1 MNIYLF
7 IFSLLLLLSYPKDL
21 KQFFYPTV
29 IILFLFSSF
38 RGIEVDR
45 DHANYIEL
53 ITLASNNLSYP
64 IEPGFKI
71 LSFIS
76 VNIFGGYFFVFLAF
90 AFISIYY
97 KAKAIRL
104 ISPYP
109 MLSLLLLFS
118 NVYLLHDFTQIRAAA
133 AGAISCYALTHLI
146 KDNKNKFLLYI
157 VFASIFHYSALGFLI
172 ALLFKKNNISLLFI
186 IMYLLSLSGC
196 YLLYYLN
203 INLLNIINFINIPYI
218 KNKYLEYAMSVFTDE
233 YVKVNVYSF
242 VQLSHIFI
250 SLFLLLSSYR
260 IKFDASELI
269 LLKLYSLA
277 PICLVLFS
285 FVPAFSLRMSELF
298 SILEILILPF
308 FVRMIK
314 QKFCMKTFIVLVAT
328 AMIYIHLFHVN
339 LLNQYNMNF

>member
-1 MNIYLF
+1 
-7 IFSLLLLLSYPKDL
+7 
-21 KQFFYPTV
+21 
-29 IILFLFSSF
+29 
-38 RGIEVDR
+38 
-45 DHANYIEL
+45 
-53 ITLASNNLSYP
+53 
-64 IEPGFKI
+64 
-71 LSFIS
+71 
-76 VNIFGGYFFVFLAF
+76 
-90 AFISIYY
+90 
-97 KAKAIRL
+97 
-104 ISPYP
+104 
-109 MLSLLLLFS
+109 
-118 NVYLLHDFTQIRAAA
+118 
-133 AGAISCYALTHLI
+133 
-146 KDNKNKFLLYI
+146 
-157 VFASIFHYSALGFLI
+157 
-172 ALLFKKNNISLLFI
+172 
-186 IMYLLSLSGC
+186 
-196 YLLYYLN
+196 
-203 INLLNIINFINIPYI
+203 
-218 KNKYLEYAMSVFTDE
+218 NKYLEYAMSVFTDE